1 MGGVREDEDWTLRTD
16 TGEYSAWLGES
27 YQTFSRL
34 GLAFQRSQ
42 NGGRVNAQAGP
53 SIAYYKRLACG
64 DPAKAGHYRE
74 PTPREPTPLR

>member
-1 MGGVREDEDWTLRTD
+1 MGGVREDEDWTLRVD
-16 TGEYSAWLGES
+16 TGEYSPWLGDS

-53 SIAYYKRLACG
+53 SVAYYKRLG
-64 DPAKAGHYRE
+64 DRSTRSG
-74 PTPREPTPLR
+74 